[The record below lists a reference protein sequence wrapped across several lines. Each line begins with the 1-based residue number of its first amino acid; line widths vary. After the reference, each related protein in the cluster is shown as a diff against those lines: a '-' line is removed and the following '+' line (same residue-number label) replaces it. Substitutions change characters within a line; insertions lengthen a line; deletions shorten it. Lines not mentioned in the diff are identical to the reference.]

1 MTDVKYYY
9 VQLGIA
15 HRIPIAF
22 ERFCDKTF
30 TLDKVVPEGIDDTS
44 DDYKIKVI
52 FNILNEKKEKVASF
66 QPDGKYECYD
76 NSFKPIF
83 DKIVE
88 ELGYAAYRALKAQ
101 EELDK
106 KILERFDDD
115 FHLDS

>member
-1 MTDVKYYY
+1 MNDVKDYY
-9 VQLGIA
+9 VQLGVA

-22 ERFCDKTF
+22 ERFCDKTYSLEKLF
-30 TLDKVVPEGIDDTS
+30 PEVIDDS
-44 DDYKIKVI
+44 SEDYKIKVV
-52 FNILNEKKEKVASF
+52 FNVLNEQKEKVATF
-66 QPDGKYECYD
+66 QPDGKYEYFSD
-76 NSFKPIF
+76 SFKPIF

-115 FHLDS
+115 LYLDG

>member
-1 MTDVKYYY
+1 MNDVKDYY
-9 VQLGIA
+9 VQLGVA

-30 TLDKVVPEGIDDTS
+30 ALEKVLPEGIDDTAE
-44 DDYKIKVI
+44 DYKIKVI
-52 FNILNEKKEKVASF
+52 FNVLNEKKEKVASF
-66 QPDGKYECYD
+66 QPDGTYECFKD
-76 NSFKPIF
+76 SFKPIF

-115 FHLDS
+115 FNLDS